1 MQMAD
6 NMHPGHAV
14 PNESRVL
21 LKTGIKVL
29 MLLVPGWKAPKLA
42 HPHAKAYDDEFQL
55 LEDIKP
61 GDQVMVRTSAGYYHH
76 GIYVGKQQMA
86 DSVRHAVVDFWGSS
100 KEDATIAVRPLDAF
114 VRGAT
119 GFAKADYPPGGAL
132 EHELTVRLAL
142 AWAERD
148 KTRPTLYNVALKNCE
163 VFATICRCMRCGPAC
178 HCALRQ
184 QLALMVV
191 RPSSSSMGFK

>member
-1 MQMAD
+1 MRVKTFPRLTAGCMQMAD

-61 GDQVMVRTSAGYYHH
+61 GDQVMVRTSAGYYHR

-86 DSVRHAVVDFWGSS
+86 DSVRHAVVGDHRS
-100 KEDATIAVRPLDAF
+100 VP
-114 VRGAT
+114 T
-119 GFAKADYPPGGAL
+119 G
-132 EHELTVRLAL
+132 
-142 AWAERD
+142 
-148 KTRPTLYNVALKNCE
+148 C
-163 VFATICRCMRCGPAC
+163 ICARRHGLC
-178 HCALRQ
+178 
-184 QLALMVV
+184 
-191 RPSSSSMGFK
+191 